1 MEARIHA
8 ITLGVSDLAS
18 SRKFYEAMGWK
29 ASSTSNEK
37 YAVFHCKGALLALFP
52 EKELAKDP
60 QVDPSRTGFRG
71 VTLAYNVVN
80 KEDVAKVLSM
90 AESAGTKIVKVAE
103 DVFWGGQSDYFS
115 DPDGHLT
122 EVAWNPL
129 WKFNPDGSINLP
141 L

>member
-1 MEARIHA
+1 M
-8 ITLGVSDLAS
+8 
-18 SRKFYEAMGWK
+18 
-29 ASSTSNEK
+29 
-37 YAVFHCKGALLALFP
+37 
-52 EKELAKDP
+52 
-60 QVDPSRTGFRG
+60 
-71 VTLAYNVVN
+71 N

-90 AESAGTKIVKVAE
+90 AESAGAKIVKVAE